1 MIFGALFLLCTQTE
15 CMTVG
20 SPVFASRD
28 LCEEAVQQFGLRAIS
43 RRYPGYAIV
52 DYRCV
57 SFLNEQA

>member
-1 MIFGALFLLCTQTE
+1 MIFGALFLLCSQTE

-20 SPVFASRD
+20 SPAFGSREQ
-28 LCEEAVQQFGLRAIS
+28 CEQMVQRFGLQAVARKN
-43 RRYPGYAIV
+43 PGYRIV

>member
-1 MIFGALFLLCTQTE
+1 MIFGALFLLCNQVE

-28 LCEEAVQQFGLRAIS
+28 QCEKSVQQFGLQAIS
-43 RRYPGYAIV
+43 RKHPGYAIV

-57 SFLNEQA
+57 SFLDEQA

>member
-20 SPVFASRD
+20 SPAFASRD
-28 LCEEAVQQFGLRAIS
+28 ICEKSVQQFGMQAFS
-43 RRYPGYAIV
+43 RKYPGYAIV

-57 SFLNEQA
+57 SFLDEQA

>member
-1 MIFGALFLLCTQTE
+1 MIFGALFLLCMQSE

-28 LCEEAVQQFGLRAIS
+28 LCEEAVQQIGFEMIARK
-43 RRYPGYAIV
+43 YPGYAIV

-57 SFLNEQA
+57 SFLDEQA

>member
-1 MIFGALFLLCTQTE
+1 MIFGALFLLCSQTE

-20 SPVFASRD
+20 SPVFASMD

-43 RRYPGYAIV
+43 RKYPGYAIV

-57 SFLNEQA
+57 SFLDEQA

>member
-1 MIFGALFLLCTQTE
+1 MIFGALFLLFSQTE

-43 RRYPGYAIV
+43 RKYPGYAIV

-57 SFLNEQA
+57 SFLDEQA

>member
-28 LCEEAVQQFGLRAIS
+28 LCEKSVQQFGMQAIS

>member
-1 MIFGALFLLCTQTE
+1 
-15 CMTVG
+15 MTVG

-43 RRYPGYAIV
+43 RKYPGYAIV

-57 SFLNEQA
+57 SFLDEQA

>member
-20 SPVFASRD
+20 SPAFASRAQ
-28 LCEEAVQQFGLRAIS
+28 CEQAVQQFGLQAVS
-43 RRYPGYAIV
+43 RKNPGYRIV

-57 SFLNEQA
+57 SFLDEQA